1 MAELTPAQRMA
12 AEAMINRTF
21 ESVGAPPS
29 YIQPQQSVAE
39 MYKGIYPPASATAA
53 TAGTKYLTPAQ
64 KAQIGAV
71 PANSYQTPKA
81 LPLTAAGTAYGSQY
95 PNTGNKGKASGS
107 MLELI
112 SLPPNQRPAWTVPTA
127 QPVAQVPLP
136 RPRPGFA
143 PTTLDM
149 AAINAPVGARPGIG
163 GALLG
168 NGVMAPG
175 IAPQGPPPPGI
186 APTVWAGESGG
197 SSAAPVP
204 RPSPAHVGTNGY
216 IYQNGVNIG
225 SARAPGITAA
235 QQYEAANLM
244 GQVNA
249 LNRQAAARAAG
260 LMTPVEKLQANGMS
274 ASQAYAA
281 ANSGPGSVSAME
293 AKHSGYVRSDPTSA
307 GTFGSRW

>member
-1 MAELTPAQRMA
+1 MANIGPTNSVGGYNSNEVNWNQFYSGMYSPPAPTNTANTAYRAPTQAQMA
-12 AEAMINRTF
+12 AIRN
-21 ESVGAPPS
+21 VPS
-29 YIQPQQSVAE
+29 S
-39 MYKGIYPPASATAA
+39 
-53 TAGTKYLTPAQ
+53 
-64 KAQIGAV
+64 
-71 PANSYQTPKA
+71 SYQRPGPAPVNTPNT
-81 LPLTAAGTAYGSQY
+81 PYGSAY
-95 PNTGNKGKASGS
+95 ANTGNYGRATPEMQQLIQLAGVGGS
-107 MLELI
+107 RPPWTI
-112 SLPPNQRPAWTVPTA
+112 PQAPVAQPLPPN
-127 QPVAQVPLP
+127 VALP

-149 AAINAPVGARPGIG
+149 AAINAPVGANPGIG

-186 APTVWAGESGG
+186 APTVWAGEGGG